1 VLRSKTSTTLRL
13 ELAVQLTKLHLS
25 ALLLQL
31 LQLLQLKLQRELL
44 LVILSARL
52 LRAAH
57 RPNARS
63 SALLTIALSV
73 ER

>member
-13 ELAVQLTKLHLS
+13 ELAMQLTKLHLS

-31 LQLLQLKLQRELL
+31 LQLSQLKLQCKLL
-44 LVILSARL
+44 LIILSARL

-57 RPNARS
+57 YPNARS
-63 SALLTIALSV
+63 STLLTIALSI